1 MSQIKLPKNPG
12 VTGWKEILPKRKI
25 NPKLSDHINA
35 DYLII
40 GGGFAGL
47 SAARRIN
54 QINKEA
60 KIAVLEACEIGE
72 GPAGRNSGFMIDL
85 PHNLASDDYLGS
97 LEKDREQTLINRSAI
112 EFAKSASEEYEMPP
126 EAIQLVGKTNAAA
139 SEKGMKFNTEY
150 AKHLDKTSES
160 YKMLNAEEMKD
171 LTGIDYY
178 MNGLWTPGTAMLQPA
193 LYIQSLADGV
203 TQNENVTLYEN
214 SPVIDLEDAGSND
227 GQKVWKAKTS
237 LGSISS
243 PKVILAVNGIVERFG
258 FFQNRLMTIFT
269 YSSLTRE
276 LTSDESSM
284 LGGSKEWGLTSADA
298 MGSSVRRISGIGGN
312 RILVR
317 NRWSYNPSMEVS
329 DSFMSAAANS
339 HKESFKARFP
349 MLSKVSMEYSWGG
362 RLCLSLNNV
371 FAQGEVDE
379 GVYSACCQ
387 NGLGTAKGT
396 AIGVITAEKISGTIN
411 SLVPDFVDEE
421 APKKLMSKPL
431 MWFGVN
437 SYMRWKELMAGKEK

>member
-1 MSQIKLPKNPG
+1 MSQITLPKNPG